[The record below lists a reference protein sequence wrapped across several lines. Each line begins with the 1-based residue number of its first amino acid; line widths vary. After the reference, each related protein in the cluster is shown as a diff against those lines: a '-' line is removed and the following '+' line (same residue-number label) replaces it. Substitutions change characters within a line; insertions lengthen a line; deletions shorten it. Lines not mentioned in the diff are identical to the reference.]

1 MHVFHKRKK
10 NQRSSSLRYRNGA
23 HEKSTKK
30 QHIDKTHL
38 KILHE
43 RTETNFMW
51 RGMVKHIT

>member
-1 MHVFHKRKK
+1 MHVFHKKKK

-30 QHIDKTHL
+30 QPIDKTHL

-43 RTETNFMW
+43 RTETNLMW
-51 RGMVKHIT
+51 RGMVKQIT

>member
-43 RTETNFMW
+43 RTETNLM
-51 RGMVKHIT
+51 